1 MEYRG
6 VKNKVHATGPNKKR
20 EEPKVDKEQMLE
32 KAQEKINHLTKE
44 ITKLRSEQEELD
56 EVIESLKNKVNTRDA
71 EIERLTQ
78 LLTDGRPLM
87 AARNQCP
94 CCSPQLLDCR
104 LLAKN
109 KQLSEQLEETKQKQH
124 EAMIRAMELAEKNQI
139 LEEKRIPSTQTP
151 RSDSSKKCCC
161 AENSNKI
168 CKLQVLLQARQRM
181 KTTTVSLYILSM
193 FEMENI
199 EKFAFIINI
208 CYFNGSRIID
218 VEFPD
223 TVAASSSPDAVVS
236 SCSCGSVSLCT
247 PSGLV
252 GLWLREASAEKLEE
266 RILQVE
272 RLEQELTELKMTN
285 ANVLSDKLSVDKILE
300 ITLEDKKRMHDR
312 INELTIIE
320 HDLML
325 EIERLQRTNALQK
338 SQLAELEAQATE
350 SVRVADSNRVT
361 QVSKPNSVKATARP
375 GAVKPSIGSARSA
388 DPKRPGGQPKK
399 VVLRPVPVAQ
409 PKVTKRTVRPPP
421 VPHPES
427 DSPTSISPPPHH
439 SPTSPTDW
447 KEQLLKERKQFKEQL
462 HQIEQQQV
470 EHCAKFHPPPC
481 PRSARAEQ
489 QPPRDGDS
497 QSMLLERI
505 QAERDYYHKEFTRL
519 RDQLCNIPDHSTEM
533 TSGPASPHAKLERLL
548 SERDYYFREM
558 CRLRDATT
566 KTHTDKA
573 TVSERPTCC
582 VKHNC
587 FCTI

>member
-1 MEYRG
+1 
-6 VKNKVHATGPNKKR
+6 
-20 EEPKVDKEQMLE
+20 MLE

-44 ITKLRSEQEELD
+44 ITKLKSEQEELD
-56 EVIESLKNKVNTRDA
+56 EVIESLKNKVNARDA

-78 LLTDGRPLM
+78 LLTDGRPFM

-139 LEEKRIPSTQTP
+139 LEEKKILSTHTP

-168 CKLQVLLQARQRM
+168 CKLQ
-181 KTTTVSLYILSM
+181 
-193 FEMENI
+193 
-199 EKFAFIINI
+199 
-208 CYFNGSRIID
+208 
-218 VEFPD
+218 
-223 TVAASSSPDAVVS
+223 
-236 SCSCGSVSLCT
+236 
-247 PSGLV
+247 
-252 GLWLREASAEKLEE
+252 EKLEE

-350 SVRVADSNRVT
+350 SVRVAESNRVT
-361 QVSKPNSVKATARP
+361 HVSKPTARP
-375 GAVKPSIGSARSA
+375 GAVKPSTGPTRSA
-388 DPKRPGGQPKK
+388 DPKRPGGQSKK
-399 VVLRPVPVAQ
+399 VVLRPVPVPQ

-421 VPHPES
+421 VSRPES
-427 DSPTSISPPPHH
+427 ESPTSTSPQPHP
-439 SPTSPTDW
+439 STTSPTNW
-447 KEQLLKERKQFKEQL
+447 KEQLLKERKEFKQQL
-462 HQIEQQQV
+462 QQIERQQM

-481 PRSARAEQ
+481 PQSARVEQ
-489 QPPRDGDS
+489 QPPREGDNHL
-497 QSMLLERI
+497 MLLERI

-519 RDQLCNIPDHSTEM
+519 RDQLCNIPDHSTEV

-558 CRLRDATT
+558 CRLRDTT
-566 KTHTDKA
+566 AKNHTDKA
-573 TVSERPTCC
+573 TVSDRPPCC
-582 VKHNC
+582 VKNNC

>member
-1 MEYRG
+1 MTPTEEYYLKIRNKLDDLGYLQPLSFESVLLVDKLLEDLLNTKKGLQHYKNVAQQSMEACSELQAGVGPFKVDNAKLIKENNDLRQKLLKSREAIEDTKVELRKEIRRLEKERTLQEYLCTQHASKITQLQTELAQKSAKLMEYRG

-56 EVIESLKNKVNTRDA
+56 EVIESLKNKVNVRDA

-168 CKLQVLLQARQRM
+168 CKLQ
-181 KTTTVSLYILSM
+181 
-193 FEMENI
+193 
-199 EKFAFIINI
+199 
-208 CYFNGSRIID
+208 
-218 VEFPD
+218 
-223 TVAASSSPDAVVS
+223 
-236 SCSCGSVSLCT
+236 
-247 PSGLV
+247 
-252 GLWLREASAEKLEE
+252 EKLEE

-350 SVRVADSNRVT
+350 SVRVAESNRVT

-375 GAVKPSIGSARSA
+375 GAS
-388 DPKRPGGQPKK
+388 
-399 VVLRPVPVAQ
+399 
-409 PKVTKRTVRPPP
+409 
-421 VPHPES
+421 
-427 DSPTSISPPPHH
+427 
-439 SPTSPTDW
+439 
-447 KEQLLKERKQFKEQL
+447 
-462 HQIEQQQV
+462 
-470 EHCAKFHPPPC
+470 C
-481 PRSARAEQ
+481 
-489 QPPRDGDS
+489 
-497 QSMLLERI
+497 
-505 QAERDYYHKEFTRL
+505 
-519 RDQLCNIPDHSTEM
+519 
-533 TSGPASPHAKLERLL
+533 
-548 SERDYYFREM
+548 
-558 CRLRDATT
+558 
-566 KTHTDKA
+566 
-573 TVSERPTCC
+573 
-582 VKHNC
+582 
-587 FCTI
+587 